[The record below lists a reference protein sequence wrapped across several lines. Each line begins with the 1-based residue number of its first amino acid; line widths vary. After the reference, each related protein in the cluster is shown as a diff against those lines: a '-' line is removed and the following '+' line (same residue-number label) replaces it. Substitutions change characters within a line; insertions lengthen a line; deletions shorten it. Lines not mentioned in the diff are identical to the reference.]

1 MSYLVLARKYRPQTF
16 DEVVSQDHVTQTL
29 KNAISANRVA
39 HAMLFAGPRGT
50 GKTTIARILAK
61 AMNCQEGPTPVPC
74 NTCKSCID
82 ITAGK
87 AADVFEI
94 DGASNNSVDQIRELR
109 DNVKYMPQ
117 LSHYKIY
124 IIDEVHMLSISA
136 FNALLKTL
144 EEPPDHALFL
154 FATTE
159 VHKIPITILSR
170 CQRHDLKRIHLSSI
184 TDHLA
189 ALCAKEDISVD
200 RESLGLIAG
209 EAGGCMR
216 DALSLLDQVISCAD
230 GRLDY
235 QKIVEVLGV
244 IDRKHIFDLT
254 RAIFN
259 RDIPAFLSIIDGIYN
274 RGHDLKRFYTRL
286 TEHFRNLYV
295 IKLGKGMASLVDVPA
310 HEIDEIS
317 TLAQNMSD
325 IYLSQILDLLFR
337 EESLVKFSSQPKL
350 AIEMVGIKML
360 QMNPPLP
367 IDTLIRKLDT
377 LRSEF
382 YASGSAEDIAPV
394 QNKSTEV
401 ILPPFPPD
409 KTTGTRGHGAETEN
423 PHHLGEH
430 EKKGHSSGR
439 RMASNPPS
447 ADRTAGNKPPERIWP
462 ELQRLICN
470 KMPSLAGPLSNSR
483 FSMQSDR
490 EVNIE
495 VTAGSYN
502 INLLNRKKS
511 VLVDM
516 INTYFGRTV
525 KVHFKTNV
533 AEEQAQKPEK
543 KKADEMRKEAIRHP
557 VIKDAIEVFNGKIL
571 DIKPL

>member
-61 AMNCQEGPTPVPC
+61 SMNCQEGPTSVPC

-82 ITAGK
+82 ITSGK

-117 LSHYKIY
+117 LSPYKIY

-144 EEPPDHALFL
+144 EEPPDHAMFL

-170 CQRHDLKRIHLSSI
+170 CQRHDLKRIHLNAI
-184 TDHLA
+184 TEHLA
-189 ALCAKEDISVD
+189 ALSAKEGIAVD
-200 RESLGLIAG
+200 NESLGLIAG

-216 DALSLLDQVISCAD
+216 DALSLLDQVISCSD

-235 QKIVEVLGV
+235 QRIVDVLGV

-254 RAIFN
+254 RAIIN
-259 RDIPAFLSIIDGIYN
+259 KNIPEFLSILDMIYS
-274 RGHDLKRFYTRL
+274 RGHDLKRFYTSL
-286 TEHFRNLYV
+286 IAHFRNIYV
-295 IKLGKGMASLVDVPA
+295 IKMGEGMAKLVDVPS
-310 HEIDEIS
+310 HEIDEIGA
-317 TLAQNMSD
+317 LARNMSD

-367 IDTLIRKLDT
+367 IDALIRKLDT
-377 LRSEF
+377 LRNEF
-382 YASGSAEDIAPV
+382 HASCPADIESG
-394 QNKSTEV
+394 QNKRAEEKSSPPPERSAGVRHIGPERETHRSTERGKKR
-401 ILPPFPPD
+401 LPSGD
-409 KTTGTRGHGAETEN
+409 SMAAN
-423 PHHLGEH
+423 PT
-430 EKKGHSSGR
+430 
-439 RMASNPPS
+439 P
-447 ADRTAGNKPPERIWP
+447 ADITAGNKPPEKIWT
-462 ELQRLICN
+462 ELRHLICN
-470 KMPSLAGPLSNSR
+470 RLPSLAGPLSNSR
-483 FSMQSDR
+483 FTMSSDH
-490 EVNIE
+490 EITIE
-495 VTAGSYN
+495 VTADSYY

-511 VLVDM
+511 ALLDV
-516 INTYFGRTV
+516 INGYFGRTIT
-525 KVHFKTNV
+525 VHIETNK
-533 AEEQAQKPEK
+533 AEVQAQNNKNNQV
-543 KKADEMRKEAIRHP
+543 DELRKEAVGHP